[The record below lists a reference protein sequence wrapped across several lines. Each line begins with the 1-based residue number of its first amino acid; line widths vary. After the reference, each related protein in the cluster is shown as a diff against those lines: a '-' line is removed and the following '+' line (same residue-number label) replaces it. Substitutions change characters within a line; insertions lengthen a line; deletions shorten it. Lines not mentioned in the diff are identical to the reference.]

1 MAGTRLS
8 VEMDDREVQRVFSE
22 VLRRGGDVDL
32 MLLDIAEH
40 MLNSTRARFESQEAP
55 DGTPWEP
62 LSDVTLGRKT
72 RNADKILVQEG
83 DLMREI
89 HPDVSGGVMELS
101 ANRVYAAM
109 MQFGGTQADH
119 PHLWGD
125 IPARPFFG
133 FSDDDRRSI
142 LEIAQD
148 HLAGAFR

>member
-8 VEMDDREVQRVFSE
+8 AEMDDREVQRVFSE

-62 LSDVTLGRKT
+62 LSDVTLARKT
-72 RNADKILVQEG
+72 RNADKLLVEEG

-89 HPDVSGGVMELS
+89 RPDVSGGVMELS

-109 MQFGGTQADH
+109 MQFGGAQADH